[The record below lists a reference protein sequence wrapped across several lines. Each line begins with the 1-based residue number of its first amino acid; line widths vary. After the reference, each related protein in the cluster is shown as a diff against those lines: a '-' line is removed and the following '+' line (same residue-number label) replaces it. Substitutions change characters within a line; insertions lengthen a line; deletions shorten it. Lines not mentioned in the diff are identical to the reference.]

1 MDGWMDRCVGEKL
14 VTARKRESV
23 KSISE
28 SEIKTEKE
36 KTLSLSPTR
45 WHQFNAPMN

>member
-1 MDGWMDRCVGEKL
+1 MVGWLDVGERIV

-36 KTLSLSPTR
+36 KRSLFPGSVTG
-45 WHQFNAPMN
+45 WHLV